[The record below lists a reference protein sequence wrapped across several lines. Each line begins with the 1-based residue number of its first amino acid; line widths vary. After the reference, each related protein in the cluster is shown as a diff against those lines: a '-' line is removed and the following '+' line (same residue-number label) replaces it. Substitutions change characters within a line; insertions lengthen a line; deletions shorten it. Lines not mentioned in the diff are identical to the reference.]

1 LEAAVWRK
9 LGLDEIFHKKWGNT
23 SVGRVIACNVAGSE
37 LETAFASWCRNQWR
51 VDPEMLR
58 ASEQCAG
65 LVSGYLHPHELGDDR
80 WAAMIGAHHLTSG
93 AVCIIDFGTA
103 VTLDLVA
110 RDGRHLGG
118 VIIPG
123 LATMR
128 RSLRAAAHHLSV
140 KLEGSGLPAKSTG
153 GAIAAGTR
161 YGLVGAVER
170 IVFEFEKQVDEPL
183 STLLTG
189 GDAAELQPLFRVHC
203 SHEPGL
209 VLHGLAVA
217 AGLAQ

>member
-1 LEAAVWRK
+1 MWRD
-9 LGLDEIFHKKWGNT
+9 LDLDEIFHKHWGSS
-23 SVGRVIACNVAGSE
+23 SVDRVIACNVAGSQ
-37 LETAFASWCRNQWR
+37 LETALATWCRDQWR

-65 LVSGYLHPHELGDDR
+65 LTSGYLHPRELGDDR
-80 WAAMIGAHHLTSG
+80 WAAMIGARHLTSG

-103 VTLDLVA
+103 VTMDLVA

-123 LATMR
+123 LWTMR
-128 RSLRAAAHHLSV
+128 RSLRGAAHHLSV
-140 KLEGSGLPAKSTG
+140 QIEDSGLLANRTG

-170 IVFEFEKQVDEPL
+170 IVFEFEKRVDEPL
-183 STLLTG
+183 CTLLTG
-189 GDAAELQPLFRVHC
+189 GDAAELQPLLRVSC

-209 VLHGLAVA
+209 VLRGLAVA